1 MCRVLRTMHEVGEGR
16 QHLEQG
22 GVAFLGSLLAL
33 VLIAVAVASV
43 ATALLVVVPPALLV
57 AALLVAALLVT
68 AMLLLTAFPAGLPP

>member
-57 AALLVAALLVT
+57 AALLVT